1 MWCTNDGGWPTE
13 QVADKDDKE
22 EELVQVAPVPVAPVP
37 VASVPVAPVPV
48 APIYRTVTAN
58 GNVMRIGS
66 TDYTLLE
73 DTLFAMKERGNINFR
88 NKDYQEG
95 ITHFNEA
102 IEMFKDAKWIAYQ
115 GDIKTKIT

>member
-37 VASVPVAPVPV
+37 VASVPVAP
-48 APIYRTVTAN
+48 IHRTVTAN
-58 GNVMRIGS
+58 GNVMRIVGS
-66 TDYTLLE
+66 ADYTLLE